1 VSGPGPGKAGVVT
14 AAVSRCRSAVAR
26 PYSVPERLGLSGL
39 AATAAAFCYP
49 TVSGHTGLTLPCPL
63 RTLTGVPCPMCGMT
77 TAATRLAAGQ
87 LGAALA
93 ANPFVL
99 LLAGLTAVTSV
110 LVAVRSLGLAPPPV
124 RWAEAGQRNAR
135 LVATVVLFTSWV
147 FQLHRF
153 DWI

>member
-1 VSGPGPGKAGVVT
+1 M
-14 AAVSRCRSAVAR
+14 AVLARFATVAPVRRCRTAVVR
-26 PYSVPERLGLSGL
+26 PYSAPERVGLSGL
-39 AATAAAFCYP
+39 AMTAAAFAYP
-49 TVSGHTGLTLPCPL
+49 TVSGHTGLALPCPL

-87 LGAALA
+87 LSAALA

-99 LLAGLTAVTSV
+99 LLAGLTAATTV
-110 LVAVRSLGLAPPPV
+110 LVATRGLGLAPPPA
-124 RWAEAGQRNAR
+124 RWTEARQRNTR
-135 LVATVVLFTSWV
+135 RVVAVLFFASWV